1 MDAEALL
8 ECAAAFRNSKRRSTT
23 VSKKEKLL
31 LSVLVVGVT
40 ASLAAFGVFSAF
52 SSQTSNPGNNFSAGT
67 VNISD
72 NDGDVAAYNVAAGK
86 PGSTQSECVRV
97 LYTGSLDSDV
107 HLYTPETIGNLGP
120 YVNLTITPGTQSVPN
135 PNCSGFAADS
145 GGAVFSGTL
154 SAWRGAHHDY
164 ASGLTA
170 LPAAGAAKWA
180 AGDAV
185 VYKIQATLADDNNA
199 NGGTGSLTTGTHSF
213 VWEAH
218 NQ

>member
-1 MDAEALL
+1 
-8 ECAAAFRNSKRRSTT
+8 

-31 LSVLVVGVT
+31 LSILVVGI
-40 ASLAAFGVFSAF
+40 AGSAAAFGVFSAF

-72 NDGDVAAYNVAAGK
+72 NDGNVAAYNVSGGK

-97 LYTGSLDSDV
+97 VYTGSLDTDV
-107 HLYTPETIGNLGP
+107 HLYTPETIGTLGP
-120 YVNLTITPGTQSVPN
+120 YVNLTITPGTQSTPN
-135 PNCSGFAADS
+135 VNCTGFTPDA
-145 GGAVFSGTL
+145 GGAVYNGTL
-154 SAWRGAHHDY
+154 SAWGSGHHDY
-164 ASGLTA
+164 ASGLSV
-170 LPAAGAAKWA
+170 LPSASATKWA
-180 AGDAV
+180 TNDAV

-199 NGGTGSLTTGTHSF
+199 NGGSGSALTTGTHSF

>member
-1 MDAEALL
+1 
-8 ECAAAFRNSKRRSTT
+8 

-31 LSVLVVGVT
+31 LSLLVVGVT
-40 ASLAAFGVFSAF
+40 AGLAAFGVFSAF

-72 NDGDVAAYNVAAGK
+72 NDGNVAAYNVSGGK

-97 LYTGSLDSDV
+97 VYTGSLDSDV
-107 HLYTPETIGNLGP
+107 HLYTPEAIGSLGP
-120 YVNLTITPGTQSVPN
+120 YVNLTITPGSQSTPN
-135 PNCSGFAADS
+135 TNCSGFSPDA
-145 GGAVFSGTL
+145 GGAVYNGTL
-154 SAWRGAHHDY
+154 SAWASGHHDY
-164 ASGLTA
+164 ASGLNV
-170 LPAAGAAKWA
+170 LPSASATKWA
-180 AGDAV
+180 TNDAV

-199 NGGTGSLTTGTHSF
+199 NGGSGSSLTTGAHSF